1 MTQMPQTMPRD
12 ADGLP
17 TAPTSDLASAVALRG
32 VRRTYGSLT
41 ALHDLDLTFHRG
53 ETVAL
58 LGPNGAGKTTAIEIM
73 LGLQRADAGSAQL
86 FGLPPRTA
94 VLAGRVGCMLQT
106 GGLTGLV
113 TVRELIASIAG
124 CYPRPLPIEE
134 ALSTA
139 GIADLADRRV
149 EKLSGGQRQ
158 RVRYAL
164 AIAGRPDLLV
174 LDEPTVAMDVES
186 RRAFWASVRADAA
199 AGRTVIFA
207 THYLEEADDVADRIV
222 LLAGGRVV
230 ADGPS
235 SAIKATVSTRVIKA
249 TLDAPDE
256 RILLTL
262 PGVAEVTVH
271 GRQVVLRCNDADAT
285 VRALLAAQPDARD
298 IEVTGAGL
306 EEAFMALTSTPSTN
320 SSE

>member
-1 MTQMPQTMPRD
+1 MTNTP
-12 ADGLP
+12 LL
-17 TAPTSDLASAVALRG
+17 PTSDQKPGAATLDSVPAVEMRG
-32 VRRTYGSLT
+32 IRRTYGAVT
-41 ALHDLDLTFHRG
+41 ALHELDLTFRRG

-58 LGPNGAGKTTAIEIM
+58 LGPNGAGKTTVIEIM
-73 LGLQRADAGSAQL
+73 LGLQRPDAGMAQL
-86 FGLPPRTA
+86 FGGDPRAA
-94 VLAGRVGCMLQT
+94 VRAGRIGSMLQT

-124 CYPRPLPIEE
+124 WYPE
-134 ALSTA
+134 ALPVDEALATA
-139 GIADLADRRV
+139 GVADLADRRV

-174 LDEPTVAMDVES
+174 LDEPTVAMDVEA

-207 THYLEEADDVADRIV
+207 THYLDEADDVADRIV
-222 LLAGGRVV
+222 LLAGGRLV

-235 SAIKATVSTRVIKA
+235 SAIKATVSTRVIKV
-249 TLDAPDE
+249 TLDDPDE
-256 RILLTL
+256 RALLAL
-262 PGVAEVTVH
+262 PGLAEVTIH
-271 GRQVVLRCNDADAT
+271 GRQAVLRCDDADAT
-285 VRALLAAQPDARD
+285 LRALLAAQPDARD

-306 EEAFMALTSTPSTN
+306 EDAFVALTAKPSTT
-320 SSE
+320 STE